1 MLTKIFM
8 LVLVSV
14 MTLFGAILQY
24 DNIMNLLSF
33 WVYFSFTITFLLF
46 LMLSNEAILQN
57 SAKVYKPVSKLA
69 VTHRVLDTISIVAL
83 VYHGYI
89 VLPIVSILYVIISI
103 TIREVI
109 KREYELTLAESSVNI
124 HSH

>member
-8 LVLVSV
+8 LVLVIV
-14 MTLFGAILQY
+14 MTVFGAILQY
-24 DNIMNLLSF
+24 ENIMNLLSF
-33 WVYFSFTITFLLF
+33 WVYFSFVVTFLLF

-69 VTHRVLDTISIVAL
+69 VTHRVLNTVAIVAL

-89 VLPIVSILYVIISI
+89 LLPIVFILSVIIALV
-103 TIREVI
+103 IREVI
-109 KREYELTLAESSVNI
+109 KREYELTLTESSVKMD
-124 HSH
+124 SH

>member
-24 DNIMNLLSF
+24 ENIMNLLSF
-33 WVYFSFTITFLLF
+33 FVYLSFTVSFLLF
-46 LMLSNEAILQN
+46 LALTNDAILQN
-57 SAKVYKPVSKLA
+57 SAKTYKPASSITV
-69 VTHRVLDTISIVAL
+69 VHRTLNIIAIISL

-89 VLPIVSILYVIISI
+89 LLPIVFILCLALCLM
-103 TIREVI
+103 IREVI
-109 KREYELTLAESSVNI
+109 KREHELTLTEDSSKI
-124 HSH
+124 ASQ